1 MQPRGSVRVQQYRL
15 VPVTAVLATLTPTPS
30 LLALPKTY
38 FLLHIL
44 FLVLS
49 NVLTILAL
57 WWMLFNRHSKYR
69 HLVRFTH
76 FPRRISIML
85 LLNLRLGGV
94 DLQITT
100 VALSHRGDDDDD
112 DDGRYRPESRLPSR
126 ITEVRFK
133 HELKDI

>member
-1 MQPRGSVRVQQYRL
+1 
-15 VPVTAVLATLTPTPS
+15 
-30 LLALPKTY
+30 
-38 FLLHIL
+38 
-44 FLVLS
+44 
-49 NVLTILAL
+49 
-57 WWMLFNRHSKYR
+57 
-69 HLVRFTH
+69 
-76 FPRRISIML
+76 ML

-94 DLQITT
+94 NLQITT